1 MIDWLKEIWRET
13 VKKHLR
19 RWKPAGGMAIE

>member
-1 MIDWLKEIWRET
+1 MIDWLKEIWRKT

>member
-1 MIDWLKEIWRET
+1 MIDWLKEIWREA

-19 RWKPAGGMAIE
+19 KWKPVGGMAIE